1 MHDTVIKEFE
11 TAQNDNTL
19 AWQMWLKISDDPT
32 KTVKLQM
39 DSGCCGMSMIS
50 DQSYYPY
57 GLADGKVIRIH
68 TAEKNVVRTAAN
80 YGIAAGSVPTISN
93 IATRTAGPR
102 QAIQT
107 GLAVCDPRIHDLVN
121 ENRFDINLDGSNTPH
136 RVDKK
141 NRCVWMYEGTDRQFI
156 TPLEYDRDA
165 LYIDYRPMT
174 AEEQVTYVAQNPL
187 KMDQWLIG
195 DDTHRLLRPANEV
208 LEVQRQETT
217 E

>member
-11 TAQNDNTL
+11 TAQNDNTS

-80 YGIAAGSVPTISN
+80 YGIAAGSVPTI
-93 IATRTAGPR
+93 IDITTRTAGPR

-141 NRCVWMYEGTDRQFI
+141 NRCVWMYEGTDQQFI
-156 TPLEYDRDA
+156 TPLEYDHDA
-165 LYIDYRPMT
+165 LFIDYRPMT
-174 AEEQVTYVAQNPL
+174 AEEQVTYVKQNPL
-187 KMDQWLIG
+187 KMDQWHLG
-195 DDTHRLLRPANEV
+195 NDTHRLLSPAKEV
-208 LEVQRQETT
+208 LQVRRQETT

>member
-11 TAQNDNTL
+11 TAQNDNTS

-80 YGIAAGSVPTISN
+80 YGIAAGSVPTITD
-93 IATRTAGPR
+93 ITTRTAGPR
-102 QAIQT
+102 KAIQT
-107 GLAVCDPRIHDLVN
+107 GLAVYDPRIHDLVN

-156 TPLEYDRDA
+156 TPLEYEHDA

-174 AEEQVTYVAQNPL
+174 AEEQVTYVKQNPL
-187 KMDQWLIG
+187 TMDEWYLG
-195 DDTHRLLRPANEV
+195 NDTYRLLSPAKEV
-208 LEVQRQETT
+208 LQVRRQETT